1 MLCSVPTPGLHLYG
15 GAAAAGGLMARRC
28 HTQCDGGWAGGEG
41 EVLQRLSTISSKAAS
56 SSSNIEARFC

>member
-41 EVLQRLSTISSKAAS
+41 EFTISSKAAS
-56 SSSNIEARFC
+56 SSSLEARFC